1 MKIARILNSENIK
14 NPNGGIWKLQTIS
27 CILKNYNYTGDLLLQ
42 KTFSES
48 YLTKKSVWIKVKKQ
62 NIW

>member
-48 YLTKKSVWIKVKKQ
+48 YLTKKSV
-62 NIW
+62 